1 MEKILTIDGQQI
13 KFKSSAAFL
22 LRYKMQ
28 FQRDGLKDLIRLQ
41 DAIDAE
47 TNQLKNTDEFDLEVF
62 YNMTWVLAKVAN
74 PQIPPPLEWLDTFS
88 EFPLIDII
96 PEVIELMMLCLQSS
110 VQSKKKIM

>member
-1 MEKILTIDGQQI
+1 MEKIINIDGRDV

-28 FQRDGLKDLIRLQ
+28 FHRDGLRDLIKLQ
-41 DAIDAE
+41 GAINPDTKEIDNLQA
-47 TNQLKNTDEFDLEVF
+47 LDLDVF

-88 EFPLIDII
+88 EFPLMDII
-96 PEVIELMMLCLQSS
+96 PEVLDLMMLCLQSS
-110 VQSKKKIM
+110 VESKKKI